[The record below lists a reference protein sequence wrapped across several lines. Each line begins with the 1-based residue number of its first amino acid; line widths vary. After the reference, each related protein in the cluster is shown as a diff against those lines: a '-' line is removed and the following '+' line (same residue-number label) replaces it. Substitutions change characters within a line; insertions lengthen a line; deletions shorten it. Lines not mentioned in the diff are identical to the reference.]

1 MDWITELLAKI
12 GAGLSTDVLAAGS
25 LGNAIGTGAITGAGI
40 GGLSSALTGNNIG
53 QGMTM
58 GALTGGVGSG
68 ITHGLQG
75 LASED
80 VLARQAT
87 NNAAINAKATGTPAP
102 TPEFNQVAQNAG
114 VETNPMMARQ
124 SPNMSGGQPSA
135 MPNFNSVAQNA
146 GVQTN
151 PSLAQQSVMSNAA
164 KTTPAPQPSFLNKIG
179 NFAVNNPG
187 ITAGVAS
194 LGTNMALNAMSSP
207 DDKNAQPAPYNGPL
221 SKFQWAGGPTP
232 TYDPLKFKRQSPYLY
247 AAGGITDL
255 DSYTSQAQNTPTSG
269 VTQIPNVADVA
280 DPEGYGQESMRMM
293 AIGGIAD
300 LGSYAAGGKPNL
312 LHGAGDGVSDD
323 IPATIAGKQP
333 ARLAAG
339 EYVVPSRIVSE
350 LGNGSTDAGAARLDE
365 MVKRIQAGRAKTLGS
380 KKQFANDTRAYK
392 HLPV

>member
-87 NNAAINAKATGTPAP
+87 SNAAINDKVRGMNAVPTAPQSQGLTTYGQPDIANVRPFQGDITGGSTTPIARPTQTFGPVAPVTSNIPSIP
-102 TPEFNQVAQNAG
+102 TP
-114 VETNPMMARQ
+114 
-124 SPNMSGGQPSA
+124 
-135 MPNFNSVAQNA
+135 
-146 GVQTN
+146 
-151 PSLAQQSVMSNAA
+151 
-164 KTTPAPQPSFLNKIG
+164 TPAPQPSFLNKVG

>member
-12 GAGLSTDVLAAGS
+12 GAGLGTSALEAGT
-25 LGNAIGTGAITGAGI
+25 LGSAIGTGMVTGAGI
-40 GGLSSALTGNNIG
+40 GGLSSALTGRNVG
-53 QGMTM
+53 EGMAT
-58 GALTGGVGSG
+58 GAITGGVGGG

-80 VLARQAT
+80 VLARQAG
-87 NNAAINAKATGTPAP
+87 NDAAINAKVAGV
-102 TPEFNQVAQNAG
+102 PEPSFSQVAQTAGLETNPMLARQSPVALSGQQSQFPSFNQVAQ
-114 VETNPMMARQ
+114 
-124 SPNMSGGQPSA
+124 
-135 MPNFNSVAQNA
+135 SV

-164 KTTPAPQPSFLNKIG
+164 KTTPQQPTMLNKVG

-187 ITAGVAS
+187 ITAGIAS
-194 LGTNMALNAMSSP
+194 FGTNMAMDAMSSP
-207 DDKNAQPAPYNGPL
+207 SSAANQPAPYNGPL
-221 SKFQWAGGPTP
+221 SKFKWAGGPTH

-255 DSYTSQAQNTPTSG
+255 DTYASQSQNTPTSG
-269 VTQIPNVADVA
+269 AIQIPNSADVA
-280 DPEGYGQESMRMM
+280 DPEGYGQDSMRMM
-293 AIGGIAD
+293 ADGGIAD
-300 LGSYAAGGKPNL
+300 LGGYAAGGKPNL

-365 MVKRIQAGRAKTLGS
+365 MVKRIQAGRAKTVGS
-380 KKQFANDTRAYK
+380 KKQFANDTHAYR